1 MPLAVCPT
9 GDYGRILDH
18 VQRTEVT
25 LKAISNALDLS
36 RTPSSSLPPLSLD
49 LNTSS
54 PTPVTPSPR
63 TTLPPATASAIPPPT
78 PTIDDDNDQL
88 VQIQVAHDRT
98 LTVMV
103 SAIPDPPNI
112 SYHKDID
119 KLSRIW
125 DDTLPFWT
133 PDETPFSIAVPFSA
147 VNEKIHVALIY
158 WPQIYMKGRPQHWDH
173 AKKSWSEWKFVMERY
188 RASTP
193 THFWSEFSDDTGK
206 RLPFSKIAT
215 LLREERKLADEQ
227 LVAQAQSE
235 FGEQFS
241 STFSYRLGGQRG
253 ILMQRPHAIA
263 KVYRSM
269 HESL

>member
-1 MPLAVCPT
+1 
-9 GDYGRILDH
+9 
-18 VQRTEVT
+18 
-25 LKAISNALDLS
+25 
-36 RTPSSSLPPLSLD
+36 
-49 LNTSS
+49 
-54 PTPVTPSPR
+54 
-63 TTLPPATASAIPPPT
+63 
-78 PTIDDDNDQL
+78 
-88 VQIQVAHDRT
+88 
-98 LTVMV
+98 MV

-193 THFWSEFSDDTGK
+193 AKFWSEFSDDTGN

-215 LLREERKLADEQ
+215 LLRAERKLADEQ
-227 LVAQAQSE
+227 VVAQAQSE
-235 FGEQFS
+235 LGEQFS
-241 STFSYRLGGQRG
+241 STFSYRLGGQHG
-253 ILMQRPHAIA
+253 IPMQRPHAIA
-263 KVYRSM
+263 KVYRAM